1 MYLKR
6 KLIHSNNSK
15 KICRSV
21 WSTNSLLWD
30 EGLQKLILSSHIV
43 DIFLNDLE
51 VFKLDLTVVEV
62 SSDNLSK
69 AVAIQV
75 KVEKDVYLEVGPT

>member
-1 MYLKR
+1 
-6 KLIHSNNSK
+6 
-15 KICRSV
+15 
-21 WSTNSLLWD
+21 
-30 EGLQKLILSSHIV
+30 
-43 DIFLNDLE
+43 LE

>member
-1 MYLKR
+1 M
-6 KLIHSNNSK
+6 
-15 KICRSV
+15 
-21 WSTNSLLWD
+21 
-30 EGLQKLILSSHIV
+30 
-43 DIFLNDLE
+43 E

-75 KVEKDVYLEVGPT
+75 KVEKDVYLEVGPTWSNCYGEAACSPLSAVLKSSWNIFLNKCTLTRNFMFEEGLTGIIF